1 MGLALGA
8 WGAVQA
14 TAAGVSVAAGGAL
27 RDTVS
32 SLATQGLLGQA
43 LASPVTGYSFVY
55 HVEIYLL
62 FAALVAIG
70 PLVRS
75 TTTRRAAPVARPFG
89 LADLPG

>member
-1 MGLALGA
+1 
-8 WGAVQA
+8 VI
-14 TAAGVSVAAGGAL
+14 

-32 SLATQGLLGQA
+32 GLATQGWLGDALL
-43 LASPVTGYSFVY
+43 SPVTGYSFVY

-75 TTTRRAAPVARPFG
+75 TTTRPSAAHRFG